1 MSRKNKNF
9 ESKRT
14 ELIERFETSSN
25 SAYFDVEEFE
35 IIIEYYL
42 NFFDTESAEKALKI
56 AFALH
61 PNNPELLIK
70 KSVINFY
77 KEDFN
82 AALQCLKNFPNP
94 DDTEM
99 LFWKG
104 KALVELDY
112 IDEACECFET
122 IAEMEQDD
130 ELFDDLCLDIAQA
143 FHNERFRQISI
154 DWLQKGYAFNKKNC
168 ELINYYAFQC
178 TFLNRNE
185 EAIKL
190 LNESLD
196 LNPYQSAVWVQLC
209 ENLLQ
214 IGKHNEAMEAIDF
227 AVLLD
232 KESYIIWKTKGELLC
247 DIKEVDEAIDCFSK
261 AKDCAISLSEKS
273 ECYFLLATCFE
284 EKRDYKNALSCY
296 QENIRLN
303 MMLGIKDSESL
314 LGCAFSM
321 IRLEK
326 YEDGLK
332 ICDEIT
338 NEFPDI
344 EAGWFYKGEIL
355 FEFDRIDE
363 ATDCL
368 LKFMEIGENQEL
380 LLSVVD
386 LLGKKFLENE
396 NFENALKIYNKGV
409 QINKNDDKIKL
420 LLSVTHYKLNNKTKA
435 FEILKELAGRDT
447 DAIPFFTDFCP
458 EAKEEIN
465 LLLK

>member
-1 MSRKNKNF
+1 
-9 ESKRT
+9 
-14 ELIERFETSSN
+14 
-25 SAYFDVEEFE
+25 
-35 IIIEYYL
+35 
-42 NFFDTESAEKALKI
+42 
-56 AFALH
+56 
-61 PNNPELLIK
+61 
-70 KSVINFY
+70 
-77 KEDFN
+77 
-82 AALQCLKNFPNP
+82 
-94 DDTEM
+94 
-99 LFWKG
+99 
-104 KALVELDY
+104 
-112 IDEACECFET
+112 
-122 IAEMEQDD
+122 
-130 ELFDDLCLDIAQA
+130 
-143 FHNERFRQISI
+143 
-154 DWLQKGYAFNKKNC
+154 
-168 ELINYYAFQC
+168 
-178 TFLNRNE
+178 LNRNE

-227 AVLLD
+227 ALLLD

-284 EKRDYKNALSCY
+284 GKRDYKNALSCY

-355 FEFDRIDE
+355 FEVASGNEDNRYGTLLVKAENSVLGPRFRVVESSGNRKFDDRV
-363 ATDCL
+363 TDL
-368 LKFMEIGENQEL
+368 LKQKVGE
-380 LLSVVD
+380 
-386 LLGKKFLENE
+386 GKRFS
-396 NFENALKIYNKGV
+396 G
-409 QINKNDDKIKL
+409 
-420 LLSVTHYKLNNKTKA
+420 
-435 FEILKELAGRDT
+435 ILAVWPGGGQGK
-447 DAIPFFTDFCP
+447 
-458 EAKEEIN
+458 
-465 LLLK
+465 